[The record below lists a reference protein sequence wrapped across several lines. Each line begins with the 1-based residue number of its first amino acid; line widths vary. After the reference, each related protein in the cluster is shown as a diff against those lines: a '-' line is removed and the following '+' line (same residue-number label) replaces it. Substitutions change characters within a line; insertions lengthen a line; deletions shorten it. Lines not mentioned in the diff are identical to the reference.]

1 MAPALQ
7 HGDSSAIEASQA
19 LQKVDRRLIPLLF
32 ITYMLAF
39 MDKTIL
45 SSAAVF
51 GLIED
56 THLVGQQYS
65 WVSSAFYFGY
75 LLWEWV
81 CSPRS
86 GLPSLQLTDIKPTN
100 FLIPRVPVAKYLA
113 ANTFFWGTVVA
124 LTAACVNYGGLLM
137 VRFMLG
143 VAEATIT
150 PAFMFITTTWYTRD
164 EIPIRTGIWF
174 SGNSFGGLMASLLA
188 YGVGHIEH
196 PLRPWMW
203 LFMILGVVT
212 FFWAFVI
219 LALLPDSISN
229 ATFLTEGEKAF
240 ISDRV
245 VIAGTGRTEGT
256 KWNTEQA
263 FECFR
268 DPKTW
273 HLLGIVTLL
282 QIPNGGI
289 QNFANLVIKSFG
301 FTALESTLI
310 NIPVSLIS
318 AGTIT
323 LTGWLAG
330 RFRNINC
337 ILIACILAISG
348 LGSTLVYARVYHVSL
363 GIQLLGYFLLA
374 AGPGA
379 LPLTMSLAQTNYMGV
394 TKKMTMTGSMF
405 VAYCVGNI
413 AGPHLF
419 RAREEG
425 HETSFRS
432 ILICYALAAVLT
444 FSLYLY
450 LRRLNS
456 RRDREEGM
464 VNTGSAGVPQQPG
477 GRQTGSTEVSPLIRT
492 LSRQDDGDDV
502 TDWNTFE
509 FRYRL

>member
-1 MAPALQ
+1 MALALED
-7 HGDSSAIEASQA
+7 GDGGAVEASQV
-19 LQKVDRRLIPLLF
+19 LRKVDRRLIPLLF
-32 ITYMLAF
+32 ITYMLSF

-51 GLIED
+51 GLIEY
-56 THLVGQQYS
+56 THLVGGQYS

-75 LLWEWV
+75 LLWEW
-81 CSPRS
+81 
-86 GLPSLQLTDIKPTN
+86 PTN

-113 ANTFFWGTVVA
+113 ADTIFWGTVVA
-124 LTAACVNYGGLLM
+124 LTAACVNYGGLLV
-137 VRFMLG
+137 VRFLLG

-164 EIPIRTGIWF
+164 EIPVRTGIWF
-174 SGNSFGGLMASLLA
+174 SGNSFGGLIASLLA
-188 YGVGHIEH
+188 YGVGHIEQ

-203 LFMILGVVT
+203 LFIILGVTT
-212 FFWAFVI
+212 FFWGFFI
-219 LALLPDSISN
+219 LALLPDTIST
-229 ATFLTEGEKAF
+229 AAFLTEEEKALV
-240 ISDRV
+240 SDRV
-245 VIAGTGRTEGT
+245 VISGTGRTEGT
-256 KWNTEQA
+256 KWNTDQA
-263 FECFR
+263 AECFR

-273 HLLGIVTLL
+273 HLLGIVTLI

-318 AGTIT
+318 AVTIT
-323 LTGWLAG
+323 FTGWLAG

-337 ILIACILAISG
+337 ILIACILAVSG
-348 LGSTLVYARVYHVSL
+348 LGSTLVYVRVYHISL
-363 GIQLLGYFLLA
+363 GVQLWGYFLLA

-379 LPLTMSLAQTNYMGV
+379 LPLTMSLAQTNYKGV

-419 RAREEG
+419 LASEVG

-432 ILICYALAAVLT
+432 ILICYALAAALT
-444 FSLYLY
+444 LSLYAY

-456 RRDREEGM
+456 WRDREEGI
-464 VNTGSAGVPQQPG
+464 VSTGSTEVPQQQDC
-477 GRQTGSTEVSPLIRT
+477 RQTGSTEVSPLIRT
-492 LSRQDDGDDV
+492 LPRQDDGDDM
-502 TDWNTFE
+502 TDWNTFG